1 MKLSKNECAI
11 VVTKVLNGFILE
23 MYDANS
29 NRLFKVVASD
39 ASMRGYNMDSL
50 CSAFEMCWQEL
61 DKIIAEQQPKV
72 APVAVPVE
80 ITTKPS
86 TWNDI
91 KDLAVINTQTGKE
104 LVESYGN

>member
-1 MKLSKNECAI
+1 MKLSKDECAI

-23 MYDANS
+23 MCDANS
-29 NRLFKVVASD
+29 NLLFKAVASD
-39 ASMRGYNMDSL
+39 SSMRGYNMDSL
-50 CSAFEMCWQEL
+50 CSAFETCWLEL
-61 DKIIAEQQPKV
+61 DKLIAEQQPKV
-72 APVAVPVE
+72 AIAVPVE
-80 ITTKPS
+80 VTTKPS